1 MLMTARECVT
11 ILLGLLF
18 ELAEIA
24 QIFIIKYSTC
34 QVFWLSKSHAL
45 SNRQRIRRK
54 TATSG
59 RMEAVRRSISRPYAW
74 QLSQLRTEV
83 DFIANFPEIH
93 PIFPANSRSKSK
105 LLTFRKLIR
114 ECSKVS
120 FARGLFRKRDGAG
133 IAPYQQGLLNHIL
146 PSNE

>member
-1 MLMTARECVT
+1 VSS
-11 ILLGLLF
+11 ILAVQITCFIKSSADQEKDGNQWQDGSG
-18 ELAEIA
+18 AEIDLPTLCLA
-24 QIFIIKYSTC
+24 I
-34 QVFWLSKSHAL
+34 
-45 SNRQRIRRK
+45 
-54 TATSG
+54 
-59 RMEAVRRSISRPYAW
+59 
-74 QLSQLRTEV
+74 SQLRTEV